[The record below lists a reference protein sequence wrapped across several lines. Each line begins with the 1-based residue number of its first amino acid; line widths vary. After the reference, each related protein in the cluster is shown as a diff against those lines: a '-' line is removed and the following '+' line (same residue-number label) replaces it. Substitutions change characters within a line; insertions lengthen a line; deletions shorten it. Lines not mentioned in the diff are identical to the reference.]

1 MRDRISLKIINKPRL
16 PDCFIIFILV
26 FSLYNYWID
35 YRQHFALGIFTP
47 KNNYSALFYLS

>member
-1 MRDRISLKIINKPRL
+1 MRDRNSLKFINKPRL

-35 YRQHFALGIFTP
+35 YRQHFALGISTP